1 MKFTIALIP
10 LVISVLACTSSPLSS
25 SVDFPSPPAR
35 MVVCVDTA
43 NVREAAGTQN
53 AVTGELHRGTEVTPL
68 ETFTVADGGIWVQV
82 GNVWV
87 NKRLLC
93 EVTK

>member
-1 MKFTIALIP
+1 MTKFTIALIP
-10 LVISVLACTSSPLSS
+10 LLISVLACTSSPLSS
-25 SVDFPSPPAR
+25 SVDFPETPAR

-43 NVREAAGTQN
+43 NVRQSAGTS
-53 AVTGELHRGTEVTPL
+53 APVTGELHRGTEVTPL
-68 ETFTVADGGIWVQV
+68 ETVTVADGGTWVRV

-93 EVTK
+93 EIK

>member
-1 MKFTIALIP
+1 MVLI
-10 LVISVLACTSSPLSS
+10 LSAICVSCTSSPLAS
-25 SVDFPSPPAR
+25 SVNYTDAPPAR

-43 NVREAAGTQN
+43 NVREAAGTQ
-53 AVTGELHRGTEVTPL
+53 AAGVGLLHKGTEVTPL
-68 ETFTVADGGIWVQV
+68 DEVTIDGGTWVRV
-82 GNVWV
+82 GNVWI

>member
-25 SVDFPSPPAR
+25 SVDFPAQPDR
-35 MVVCVDTA
+35 MVVCVETA
-43 NVREAAGTQN
+43 NVRKAAGTQ
-53 AVTGELHRGTEVTPL
+53 AAGVGILHRGTEVTPL
-68 ETFTVADGGIWVQV
+68 DEVVIDGGTWVRV
-82 GNVWV
+82 GNVWI